1 MSIKNNKIFVISI
14 IKLDMILTASS
25 AKINGVGVTLD
36 IQYLLVWYVLMIK
49 WHKKVLEYFQVK
61 LNLSNYSMLW
71 VAFFEGVFVTM
82 LIVWCVNY

>member
-36 IQYLLVWYVLMIK
+36 IQYL
-49 WHKKVLEYFQVK
+49 
-61 LNLSNYSMLW
+61 
-71 VAFFEGVFVTM
+71 
-82 LIVWCVNY
+82 